1 MPLGRGH
8 FHHYDIGLLL
18 LLLGIVKGNLVFLQI
33 KIINFFKKMIGIY
46 KTSVIYCD
54 TLKGACG

>member
-33 KIINFFKKMIGIY
+33 KIINFLKKNDWHIQN
-46 KTSVIYCD
+46 KCH
-54 TLKGACG
+54 LL